1 MSFGIFILKG
11 RFPMNTKTVD
21 KSRLLTGCG
30 MLAAVAIVLQY
41 IEIAI
46 PLMPSFIKLD
56 LSDLPELIGAYAYGP
71 AAGVTI
77 AAVKNLIHMLA
88 SQSVGVGELSNFLLG
103 IAFAFTA
110 GFVYKRIRT
119 KKGALLAGVLASFVM
134 GLISYPVNLFVI
146 YPLYYKVMNFPE
158 PAILA
163 MYQAL
168 LPSVGSISDALLIF
182 NLPFTVV
189 KGLLCVMLSMV
200 IYKPLSGFLKNGGKR
215 NHPSVRL

>member
-1 MSFGIFILKG
+1 
-11 RFPMNTKTVD
+11 MNGKPVE

-71 AAGVTI
+71 LAGMAI

-103 IAFAFTA
+103 AAFAFTA
-110 GFVYKRIRT
+110 GFIYRRLRT
-119 KKGALLAGVLASFVM
+119 KKGALLAGVIASLVM
-134 GLISYPVNLFVI
+134 GAVSYPVNLFII
-146 YPLYYKVMNFPE
+146 YPLYYKVMSFPE

-168 LPSVGSISDALLIF
+168 LPSVKSISDALLIF

-189 KGLLCVMLSMV
+189 KGLLCVAISMF
-200 IYKPLSGFLKNGGKR
+200 IYKPLSGFLKKGT
-215 NHPSVRL
+215 VRR

>member
-1 MSFGIFILKG
+1 MKG
-11 RFPMNTKTVD
+11 CFLMNHQSAD

-56 LSDLPELIGAYAYGP
+56 LSDLPELLGAYAYGP
-71 AAGVTI
+71 AAGVSI
-77 AAVKNLIHMLA
+77 AVVKNVIHMLA

-103 IAFAFTA
+103 AAFAFTA

-119 KKGALLAGVLASFVM
+119 KKGALVAGILASLVM
-134 GLISYPVNLFVI
+134 GLISYPVNLFII

-168 LPSVGSISDALLIF
+168 LPSVKSIPDALLIF

-189 KGLLCVMLSMV
+189 KGLLCVAISMV
-200 IYKPLSGFLKNGGKR
+200 IYKPLSGFLKNGEKR
-215 NHPSVRL
+215 NHSSMR